1 MENIKELELELKRI
15 ENEKYNKQYNL
26 MLKTSDDI
34 KILLDQ
40 LISEYNDCRDRRKK
54 IESTLDNLIESNPD
68 KDENFINWSVSLNKT
83 IREIR
88 QIIKTLIYKERI
100 LLESI
105 TELSKSSIMGPK
117 NLGDIVS
124 EYDRQKQ
131 NLFRNIILEK
141 KQGDLENLQE
151 AMGTITYAAIMK
163 IQEDTLSSKNN
174 QGE

>member
-1 MENIKELELELKRI
+1 MENTKELELKSVES
-15 ENEKYNKQYNL
+15 EKYNKQYDL
-26 MLKTSDDI
+26 MLTTSDDI

-40 LISEYNDCRDRRKK
+40 LITEYNECKDRRKK
-54 IESTLDNLIESNPD
+54 IESTLDNLIESNPNN
-68 KDENFINWSVSLNKT
+68 DENFINWSVSMNKT

-88 QIIKTLIYKERI
+88 QVIKTLIYKERI

-105 TELSKSSIMGPK
+105 TELSKSSITGPK

-124 EYDRQKQ
+124 EHDKQKQ
-131 NLFRNIILEK
+131 NLLRNIILEK
-141 KQGDLENLQE
+141 KQGDLESFQE
-151 AMGTITYAAIMK
+151 TLGTITYATIMK